1 MFFFLFR
8 GRWVENLLHYSD
20 TRFFVVFIS
29 VEKTSS
35 TSSSKRY
42 GIKVYVLFVLIL
54 LIGRFEEGDN
64 GNK

>member
-1 MFFFLFR
+1 M
-8 GRWVENLLHYSD
+8 ENLLHYSD

-42 GIKVYVLFVLIL
+42 GIKMYILIVFIL
-54 LIGRFEEGDN
+54 MIGRFEEGDN